1 MQKQGKTVMMV
12 GDGINDAPALV
23 SADVGTAIGS
33 GSDIALESGDIVLMK
48 SDLRDVYKAVKLS
61 RLTIRNIKQNLFWAF
76 FYNSLGI
83 PVAAGVLYLFGGAVK
98 SDVCRIC
105 HVIEFGLRGEQRASL
120 KDSKAVGHK
129 EWRYD
134 MEERTCDCAVK
145 HKHRQAAEEKDLL
158 NRLNRI
164 EGQIRGIK
172 SMVEDE
178 RYCVDILTQVSA
190 VQAALNS
197 FNKVLLSSHIK
208 SCVVEQIQDGNLEAV
223 DELCMTIQK
232 VMK

>member
-1 MQKQGKTVMMV
+1 
-12 GDGINDAPALV
+12 
-23 SADVGTAIGS
+23 
-33 GSDIALESGDIVLMK
+33 
-48 SDLRDVYKAVKLS
+48 
-61 RLTIRNIKQNLFWAF
+61 
-76 FYNSLGI
+76 
-83 PVAAGVLYLFGGAVK
+83 
-98 SDVCRIC
+98 
-105 HVIEFGLRGEQRASL
+105 
-120 KDSKAVGHK
+120 
-129 EWRYD
+129 

-208 SCVVEQIQDGNLEAV
+208 SCVVERIQDGNLEAV

>member
-1 MQKQGKTVMMV
+1 
-12 GDGINDAPALV
+12 
-23 SADVGTAIGS
+23 
-33 GSDIALESGDIVLMK
+33 
-48 SDLRDVYKAVKLS
+48 
-61 RLTIRNIKQNLFWAF
+61 
-76 FYNSLGI
+76 
-83 PVAAGVLYLFGGAVK
+83 
-98 SDVCRIC
+98 
-105 HVIEFGLRGEQRASL
+105 
-120 KDSKAVGHK
+120 
-129 EWRYD
+129 

-208 SCVVEQIQDGNLEAV
+208 SCVVEQNQDGNLEAV

>member
-1 MQKQGKTVMMV
+1 
-12 GDGINDAPALV
+12 
-23 SADVGTAIGS
+23 
-33 GSDIALESGDIVLMK
+33 
-48 SDLRDVYKAVKLS
+48 
-61 RLTIRNIKQNLFWAF
+61 
-76 FYNSLGI
+76 
-83 PVAAGVLYLFGGAVK
+83 
-98 SDVCRIC
+98 
-105 HVIEFGLRGEQRASL
+105 
-120 KDSKAVGHK
+120 
-129 EWRYD
+129 

-164 EGQIRGIK
+164 EGHIRGIK

>member
-1 MQKQGKTVMMV
+1 M
-12 GDGINDAPALV
+12 IWWNA
-23 SADVGTAIGS
+23 
-33 GSDIALESGDIVLMK
+33 
-48 SDLRDVYKAVKLS
+48 
-61 RLTIRNIKQNLFWAF
+61 
-76 FYNSLGI
+76 
-83 PVAAGVLYLFGGAVK
+83 
-98 SDVCRIC
+98 
-105 HVIEFGLRGEQRASL
+105 H
-120 KDSKAVGHK
+120 
-129 EWRYD
+129 
-134 MEERTCDCAVK
+134 VK

-172 SMVEDE
+172 SMVEYE